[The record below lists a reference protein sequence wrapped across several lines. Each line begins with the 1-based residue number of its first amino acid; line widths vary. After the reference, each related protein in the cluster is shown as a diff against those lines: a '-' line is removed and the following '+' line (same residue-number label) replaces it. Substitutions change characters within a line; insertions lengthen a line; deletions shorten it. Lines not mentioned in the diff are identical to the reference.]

1 MTTDRRLVAKG
12 RNEPFQ
18 ALVDQARYHVRLAEE
33 HAGELA
39 EHNWT
44 QQQTADLVAELAA
57 LDTERNRQLDERTGA
72 KQTTRDEGAA
82 ISEAKVLI
90 NKIRNIV
97 RQVLRKNGD
106 AGVSLED
113 FHAGGPLGRA
123 ASKISEYLARVRVP
137 VAKLDNAFAP
147 YFKQQILSK
156 LIDDA
161 RAKLDAASATQEA
174 DIAALPEDTTAVYER
189 KGRLLEHIEDLNAI
203 ARNAF
208 HGAPE
213 TRAKFNKDI
222 LNRGRRNKKEDVVP
236 APEPTPTPNPS

>member
-12 RNEPFQ
+12 TNEPFQ
-18 ALVDQARYHVRLAEE
+18 ALVDQGRYHAKLAEQ
-33 HAGELA
+33 HASELA

-57 LDTERNRQLDERTGA
+57 LDTERNRQIDERTRA

-82 ISEAKVLI
+82 ISEAKNLVT
-90 NKIRNIV
+90 KIRNIV
-97 RQVLRKNGD
+97 RQVVRKNGD
-106 AGVSLED
+106 AGVSVDD
-113 FHAGGPLGRA
+113 FDGGPLGRA

-137 VAKLDNAFAP
+137 ASKLDNAFAP

-156 LIDDA
+156 LIDEA

-174 DIAALPEDTTAVYER
+174 DIAALPEDTAAVYER

-203 ARNAF
+203 ARKISSTMLQRF
-208 HGAPE
+208 GRSS
-213 TRAKFNKDI
+213 TRTF
-222 LNRGRRNKKEDVVP
+222 
-236 APEPTPTPNPS
+236 